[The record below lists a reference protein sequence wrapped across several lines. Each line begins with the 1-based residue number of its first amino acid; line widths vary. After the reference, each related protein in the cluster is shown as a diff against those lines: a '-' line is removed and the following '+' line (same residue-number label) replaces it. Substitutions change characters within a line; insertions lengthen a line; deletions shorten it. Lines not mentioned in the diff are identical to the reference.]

1 METLSMWEN
10 MVLGVIVLGVL
21 FLFTPNI
28 KSSMRRNRDVPSDW
42 MAAILPIGLVV
53 LFVVFLLVVG

>member
-1 METLSMWEN
+1 MWEN

-21 FLFTPNI
+21 FLFIPNI

-42 MAAILPIGLVV
+42 MAVILPIGLVV
-53 LFVVFLLVVG
+53 LFVVFLMVVG